1 MKKLHSILF
10 FTLLVLT
17 SCSTYTKVVK
27 SDDYDRKFELA
38 NEMYDTKKW
47 VKAITLY
54 EQVYQRAPKTG
65 QGELAFFRI
74 GKAYYFE
81 ENFYLGGYYL
91 NSFYEKFPFSP
102 KAEEA
107 RFLGAMCS
115 VNNSPNHSLDQTETE
130 LALNE
135 LQMFINKY
143 PQSPLVDTCNVVMD
157 KLRFKMELKDFE
169 AVRLYHKMEN
179 YKSSTMSAEVFLSK
193 YPRSTFREEGYYIL
207 LVDGYKLAMNSV
219 EDKKNERIEKAIER
233 YRTFAIEFPESKRKK
248 EMEGNLQR
256 LLEEQK
262 LVTNTK
268 N

>member
-1 MKKLHSILF
+1 MKKIFYLF
-10 FTLLVLT
+10 ALLAFLVT

-27 SDDYDRKFELA
+27 GDDYDRKFELA
-38 NEMYDTKKW
+38 NELYDTKKW
-47 VKAITLY
+47 VKCITLY

-65 QGELAFFRI
+65 QGELAYFRI
-74 GKAYYFE
+74 GKAYYYE
-81 ENFYLGGYYL
+81 ENYYLSGYYM

-115 VNNSPNHSLDQTETE
+115 VNNSPNHTLDQTETE

-143 PQSPLVDTCNVVMD
+143 PQSPLVDTCNLVMD

-169 AVRLYHKMEN
+169 AVKLYYKMEN
-179 YKSSTMSAEVFLSK
+179 YKSSTTSADVFLSK
-193 YPRSTFREEGYYIL
+193 YPRSIFREEAYYIL
-207 LVDGYKLAMNSV
+207 LTDMYKLSMNSI
-219 EDKKNERIEKAIER
+219 ESKKIERIEKAIER
-233 YRTFAIEFPESKRKK
+233 YRTFALEFPDSKHKK
-248 EMEGNLQR
+248 EMEGNLNR

-268 N
+268 K